1 MRAELDLDVGD
12 ATDPYVPA
20 AVLPRFARPSS
31 QYALAYPDE
40 EGPTTLY
47 DRGDVSDEERP
58 TSRRAS
64 SQRELDVSYEAALE
78 RFR

>member
-1 MRAELDLDVGD
+1 MQAEADLEVGD
-12 ATDPYVPA
+12 ATDPYVPS

-31 QYALAYPDE
+31 QYAFAYPDE

-47 DRGDVSDEERP
+47 DREDLRDDERP
-58 TSRRAS
+58 TARRAS
-64 SQRELDVSYEAALE
+64 SPRELDDSYEAALR